1 MRPWRSRA
9 WHWLTRSRRP
19 RPDAPRSSSRS
30 TATATSAPIGP
41 SQSDDDVCP
50 KMSSQE
56 VAAYVA
62 VAVAAAGAIVH
73 MLRGRRGKTYPVDD
87 KYP

>member
-1 MRPWRSRA
+1 MQKRLVACEFGARDLSAHVWYERTFQLRWPW
-9 WHWLTRSRRP
+9 P
-19 RPDAPRSSSRS
+19 RLVAK
-30 TATATSAPIGP
+30 TS
-41 SQSDDDVCP
+41 
-50 KMSSQE
+50 
-56 VAAYVA
+56 YVA